1 MIKIKSYMFIIHIS
15 ISQKWDAF
23 GGIDEEAYPAEE
35 DTVYAAYETETA
47 QKWHE
52 CVVGPVVDSAVPY
65 WAKCASK
72 FPFWFAGS
80 NQAKL
85 DDKM

>member
-1 MIKIKSYMFIIHIS
+1 MIKIKSYMFIIRIS
-15 ISQKWDAF
+15 ISQKLDAF
-23 GGIDEEAYPAEE
+23 GGINEEAYPAEE
-35 DTVYAAYETETA
+35 ETVYAAYETETA

-52 CVVGPVVDSAVPY
+52 RVEGPVVVSVPY